1 MESKKTCPFCGSTM
15 IRLQE
20 GMLRI
25 RVMPVIGGG
34 PGVDRTFLVYRCLNC
49 GRSFDKI
56 EAEEGPE
63 PLLHT

>member
-1 MESKKTCPFCGSTM
+1 M

-25 RVMPVIGGG
+25 RVMPVGTG